1 MTIRRILGR
10 LLPLAFALFLLFVAV
25 VLAQGWTAFGGK
37 AEGERL
43 ARMQRSTQWNDDQ
56 FHNPE
61 PLWNDVWGSITGAF
75 DISEHVSPAAPMV
88 MVPRDRRSF
97 DAPPASGLRVTWL
110 GHSTTIV
117 EVDGVRVLTDPIWGH
132 RASPLDWIGPE
143 RWFSPP
149 LPLEELPAIDVVVA
163 SHDHYDHLDHR
174 TIIALR
180 ERDTKFVVPLGA
192 GAHLEAWGVA
202 PSKIVELDW
211 WETTKVGALEIA
223 CVPARHA
230 SGRIGIDQDAKLW
243 AGWALLGPQH
253 RVYYSGDT
261 GLFPAM
267 REIGARLGPF
277 DLTMIEVGQYG
288 SAWPDWHLGPEQA
301 VVAHQLVRGR
311 VMLPVHWGTFALAY
325 HAWTEPIERVLAEA
339 KLRDVSL
346 FVPKPGQSFEP
357 AALPALERWWPNVP
371 WKTATEAPIVSTK
384 VEGLTPEPTRGA
396 TE

>member
-1 MTIRRILGR
+1 MKLRRIFGR
-10 LLPLAFALFLLFVAV
+10 LLLLGLALFALFVAFVV
-25 VLAQGWTAFGGK
+25 VDAWTAFGGG
-37 AEGERL
+37 ASGERL
-43 ARMQRSTQWNDDQ
+43 ARMQRSPRWNDGK

-61 PLWNDVWGSITGAF
+61 PLWNDFWGSLTGAF
-75 DISEHVSPAAPMV
+75 DISEHVSPSTPLE
-88 MVPRDRRSF
+88 MVPVDPKSF
-97 DAPPASGLRVTWL
+97 DVAPATGLRVTWL

-117 EVDGVRVLTDPIWGH
+117 ELDGLRVLTDPIWGH

-149 LPLEELPAIDVVVA
+149 LALEELPKLDAVVI
-163 SHDHYDHLDHR
+163 SHDHYDHMDHR
-174 TIIALR
+174 TLIALR
-180 ERDTKFVVPLGA
+180 DRDTKFVVPLGS
-192 GAHLEAWGVA
+192 GAHLEAWGIA
-202 PSKIVELDW
+202 PAKIVELDW
-211 WETTKVGALEIA
+211 WETTKLGALEIA

-230 SGRIGIDQDAKLW
+230 AGRIGIDQDEKLW
-243 AGWALLGPQH
+243 AGWALLGPKS

-267 REIGARLGPF
+267 REIGARFGPF
-277 DLTMIEVGQYG
+277 DLTMIEAGQYG

-339 KLRDVSL
+339 TRRGVDV
-346 FVPKPGQSFEP
+346 FVPRPGQSFEP
-357 AALPALERWWPNVP
+357 AARPALERWWPNVP

-384 VEGLTPEPTRGA
+384 VEGLTSEPTRGA
-396 TE
+396 AE